1 VIRRIL
7 LVSFFY
13 PPSREAGVHR
23 AVAMAKYLRRTGH
36 EVTVLS
42 TSAYGTLPDDAERGI
57 VRSHDLQVTASR
69 LRLRRGGDVF
79 ERGEYDGRR
88 HPLSAV
94 IVPEPTLVAWAPFA
108 IAKAVALH
116 RRIGFDAVVTT
127 SPPESAHVVGWALQ
141 RIGLPWVADVRDG
154 WTFETFRPPWPTELQ
169 RRLEVALER
178 ALFRRADVVTCVAQ
192 ALADDVRTRIGG
204 NGVVVTNG
212 WDPELAAGAVDPSAA
227 ERLLDPQRRSL
238 VYTGRLA
245 FVDRD
250 VTVLVRALAR
260 LARAEPDVAARLE
273 LVFAGSYTEEERRLF
288 ATDVAPARIVVAGS
302 LPREQSL
309 GLQQAADANL
319 LVTAGTRRHEVT
331 GKLFE
336 YLGASRPIIALAH
349 RDEAAR
355 IVAETEAGRVVAHH
369 DEDAAAD
376 ALRALAAGEL
386 RPPAEEAVRRYC
398 YPGVAE
404 RMLEAIEDAIAR
416 R

>member
-1 VIRRIL
+1 
-7 LVSFFY
+7 
-13 PPSREAGVHR
+13 
-23 AVAMAKYLRRTGH
+23 
-36 EVTVLS
+36 
-42 TSAYGTLPDDAERGI
+42 
-57 VRSHDLQVTASR
+57 
-69 LRLRRGGDVF
+69 
-79 ERGEYDGRR
+79 
-88 HPLSAV
+88 
-94 IVPEPTLVAWAPFA
+94 
-108 IAKAVALH
+108 
-116 RRIGFDAVVTT
+116 
-127 SPPESAHVVGWALQ
+127 
-141 RIGLPWVADVRDG
+141 
-154 WTFETFRPPWPTELQ
+154 
-169 RRLEVALER
+169 
-178 ALFRRADVVTCVAQ
+178 
-192 ALADDVRTRIGG
+192 
-204 NGVVVTNG
+204 
-212 WDPELAAGAVDPSAA
+212 
-227 ERLLDPQRRSL
+227 

-386 RPPAEEAVRRYC
+386 RPPAEEAVRR
-398 YPGVAE
+398 
-404 RMLEAIEDAIAR
+404 
-416 R
+416 